1 MNDDVR
7 KMIDDA
13 KAAALK
19 ADRHSFERLESDGT
33 TTVVNRVPKKVVVD
47 KAEIDPSNVTVAP
60 DAELAGMLVAQLIE
74 IRAQKRLLDD
84 RDSAIKTVLQDIIG
98 ELEYLSIEDGG
109 VPLVSMKHE
118 SSVRLNTA
126 MVRET
131 LSIEEHPECY
141 SQVTSRPL
149 RLMG

>member
-1 MNDDVR
+1 MNEDIR
-7 KMIDDA
+7 QMIDNA
-13 KAAALK
+13 KEAALVLDMISFNSTS
-19 ADRHSFERLESDGT
+19 ADGVDSEVIRK
-33 TTVVNRVPKKVVVD
+33 PKRVVVD
-47 KAEIDPSNVTVAP
+47 KAEIDPSNVTVAK
-60 DAELAGMLVAQLIE
+60 DAELAAMLVAQLIE

-84 RDSAIKTVLQDIIG
+84 KDSAIKTVLQDIIG

-109 VPLVSMKHE
+109 APLVSMKHE

-131 LSIEEHPECY
+131 LSIDEHPECY

-149 RLMG
+149 RLMS